1 MGVVAANFET
11 EGKLYLSSRDF
22 LVSPPKICLA
32 VCDSVYWWQYSSSS
46 PWEYWDSQFG
56 WQRASGSTEWQVLL
70 HIEQV
75 CQGNLRSPFLLGS
88 GKAAGSAFHPQSPN
102 QMGSVVIEGTSQLN
116 ITQQMP
122 RIKKFAGTPGLCT

>member
-1 MGVVAANFET
+1 LGGRGQN
-11 EGKLYLSSRDF
+11 
-22 LVSPPKICLA
+22 
-32 VCDSVYWWQYSSSS
+32 
-46 PWEYWDSQFG
+46 
-56 WQRASGSTEWQVLL
+56 GSTEWQVCL

-75 CQGNLRSPFLLGS
+75 WNHCDRPSCSGS

-122 RIKKFAGTPGLCT
+122 RIKKFAGTPGLCISRAMKTAVVTGAI